1 MVDTFELPSACVCH
15 YKESFGFQTFSRKD
29 PRFPQPFTMPSI
41 IFKQPDCRNG
51 GQVSQPVKKQLHGMV
66 EKSVVLKNAANAQS
80 DFRFPSPKSRPRR
93 HPHSHLKFQSLLK
106 KEYAP
111 DECKS
116 FRFGEICKNSTT
128 QEYPSSTIRSIMRR
142 NSGYTSPKQFQKV
155 MGQTCGYE
163 ELTRVGFRFGFSF
176 DESPVCRGE
185 TRYIFP
191 KVARNVHGVNRF
203 IVNTEEY
210 KQGVSVV
217 ECHPDAV
224 GKLICF
230 NKIMICEISILFQ
243 SSLIIK

>member
-41 IFKQPDCRNG
+41 LFKQPDCSNG

-66 EKSVVLKNAANAQS
+66 EKSVVLEDPVNNQS

-93 HPHSHLKFQSLLK
+93 HPHSDSKFQSLST

-111 DECKS
+111 EECKGV
-116 FRFGEICKNSTT
+116 RFGEVCNNYTNSTT
-128 QEYPSSTIRSIMRR
+128 QEYPSSIIRSIMRR

-155 MGQTCGYE
+155 MGPTCGYE

-191 KVARNVHGVNRF
+191 KVARNVNGVNRF

-224 GKLICF
+224 GTLICF
-230 NKIMICEISILFQ
+230 TKIMILWKFYNFR
-243 SSLIIK
+243 